1 MYGNR
6 QQLNK
11 AIYMRNLV
19 RHRALQ
25 AGGTPFGSPGSYE
38 AGLGQ
43 YDPASLTSVQVPQVY
58 EKGSGRQLDQALS
71 DRRLRRLKALHGL
84 ALKAFMKSRKGIPL
98 TDIEQAALR
107 KVGGTAGLVAW
118 FSPQGIDVET
128 AAHEGEVIELAPE
141 EEVLAVQELT
151 GNYLDGEAMGFGTIL
166 LIAGGV
172 GLGIFLLGRMTG

>member
-6 QQLNK
+6 EQLNK
-11 AIYMRNLV
+11 AIYMRDLV

-25 AGGTPFGSPGSYE
+25 AGGTPFGQSH
-38 AGLGQ
+38 A
-43 YDPASLTSVQVPQVY
+43 DINVVVPPVY

-71 DRRLRRLKALHGL
+71 NRRLRRLKALYGL
-84 ALKAFMKSRKGIPL
+84 ALKAFMKSRKGMPL
-98 TDIEQAALR
+98 TDIEKAAL
-107 KVGGTAGLVAW
+107 KKAGGTAGLVAW